1 MGELVALSKKVEKRQ
16 RRHRRV
22 RRKVVGTAE
31 RLRLS
36 VFRSS
41 RHIYAQ
47 LIDDVTGR
55 TIVAASSRDGS
66 LGVSETK
73 TNGATTKVSIA
84 QSTGRLLAKKAAA
97 LNIRVAVFDR
107 GGYPFHGRVKGL
119 AEGSR
124 EGGLVF

>member
-1 MGELVALSKKVEKRQ
+1 MALSKKVEQRQ

-36 VFRSS
+36 VFRSN

-47 LIDDVTGR
+47 LIDDTTGR
-55 TIVAASSRDGS
+55 TLVAASSCDVTPGAS
-66 LGVSETK
+66 G
-73 TNGATTKVSIA
+73 TNDATTKVSIA
-84 QSTGRLLAKKAAA
+84 QNTGRLLAEKAAA
-97 LNIRVAVFDR
+97 LNIRAVVFDR

-124 EGGLVF
+124 EGGLTF

>member
-1 MGELVALSKKVEKRQ
+1 MIGDLVALSKKAEQRR

-36 VFRSS
+36 VFRSN

-47 LIDDVTGR
+47 LIDDTTGR
-55 TIVAASSRDGS
+55 TIVAASSHDIPTGS
-66 LGVSETK
+66 SGTK
-73 TNGATTKVSIA
+73 DTTAKVAIA
-84 QSTGRLLAKKAAA
+84 QSAGRLLAKKAVA
-97 LNIRVAVFDR
+97 LNILAVVFDR
-107 GGYPFHGRVKGL
+107 GGYPYHGRVKGL

-124 EGGLVF
+124 EGGLTF

>member
-1 MGELVALSKKVEKRQ
+1 MALSKKAERRR

-22 RRKVVGTAE
+22 RRKVVGTTE

-36 VFRSS
+36 VFRSN

-47 LIDDVTGR
+47 LIDDTTGR
-55 TIVAASSRDGS
+55 TLVAASSHDVPAGS
-66 LGVSETK
+66 SGTK
-73 TNGATTKVSIA
+73 EATAKVAIA
-84 QSTGRLLAKKAAA
+84 QSTGRLLAEKAAA
-97 LNIRVAVFDR
+97 LNIRAAVFDR

-124 EGGLVF
+124 EGGLTF

>member
-1 MGELVALSKKVEKRQ
+1 MALSKKVEQRE

-22 RRKVVGTAE
+22 RRKVIGTPT

-36 VFRSS
+36 VFRSN

-47 LIDDVTGR
+47 LIDDTSGQ
-55 TIVAASSRDGS
+55 TLVAVSSRDIPAGT
-66 LGVSETK
+66 VAE
-73 TNGATTKVSIA
+73 NDVTTKVSIA
-84 QSTGRLLAKKAAA
+84 KSTGKLLAEKAAA
-97 LNIRVAVFDR
+97 LNIRTAVFDR

-124 EGGLVF
+124 DGGLAF

>member
-1 MGELVALSKKVEKRQ
+1 VSLLKKVERRQ

-22 RRKVVGTAE
+22 RVKVAGTAG

-36 VFRSS
+36 VFRSN

-47 LIDDVTGR
+47 LINDATGR
-55 TIVAASSRDGS
+55 TVIAASSRDIPTEALES
-66 LGVSETK
+66 TGVS
-73 TNGATTKVSIA
+73 TKVSLA
-84 QSTGRLLAKKAAA
+84 QSTGRLLAEKAVA
-97 LNIRVAVFDR
+97 LNIRAAVFDR

-124 EGGLVF
+124 EGGLAF